1 MIEGEYITRLIYQ
14 GTADPGFPIHLLWG
28 SIAFLGILTL
38 LLFVTSLYARERHR
52 RFDRELQERRD
63 FFFPLVMEF
72 LEGQRSRESFN
83 DYFSGRAVDFIAF
96 EEVVT
101 ELIEQIEG
109 EEVDKLQYL
118 LEIPVIAE
126 YRLEQLRSSSEY
138 ERIKACNY
146 ITYAKLI
153 TREVTRQ
160 VEVNLESDNRIL
172 VFAAASAL
180 MSSRDLDVR
189 QRALRTV
196 AGRGGFSGMAV
207 LEMLYKFHKPEGTRM
222 EEEAAKLKE
231 VLGSAE
237 IGPRSLSYLVR
248 GVAEIGYTPLADFL
262 QEKLEEPRRRWQ
274 HPLVL
279 AALIRALGDLY
290 HGASSTGIRRYIY
303 HPSSR
308 VRTACVDALGN
319 LPEEENL
326 KALYNLLYDPEPKI
340 RYRAVKQL
348 LEGGDRGDELLKEA
362 RSYGLPVR
370 QIEERIHA

>member
-1 MIEGEYITRLIYQ
+1 MIEWGYMVRLLFQ
-14 GTADPGFPIHLLWG
+14 GAANPGLPIHLLWI
-28 SIAFLGILTL
+28 SIAFLGVLTL
-38 LLFVTSLYARERHR
+38 LLFVISLYARERHR
-52 RFDRELQERRD
+52 RFDRELRERRD
-63 FFFPLVMEF
+63 FFFPVVMEF
-72 LEGQRSRESFN
+72 LEGRRSRESFN
-83 DYFSGRAVDFIAF
+83 AFFSGKVVDFIAF

-126 YRLEQLRSSSEY
+126 YHLEQLRSSSEY

-160 VEVNLESDNRIL
+160 VEANLESDNRIL

-196 AGRGGFSGMAV
+196 AERGGFSGMAV
-207 LEMLYKFHKPEGTRM
+207 LEMLFKFHKPERTRL
-222 EEEAAKLKE
+222 EEEAEKLKE
-231 VLGSAE
+231 VLRSAE
-237 IGPRSLSYLVR
+237 TEPRSLSYLVR
-248 GVAEIGYTPLADFL
+248 GVAEIGYTPLAGFL
-262 QEKLEEPRRRWQ
+262 EEKLEDPRRRWQ

-279 AALIRALGDLY
+279 AALIKALGDLY
-290 HGASSTGIRRYIY
+290 HGASSPGIRGNIY
-303 HPSSR
+303 HTSSQ
-308 VRTACVDALGN
+308 VRLACVEALGN
-319 LPEEENL
+319 MPEEENL

-340 RYRAVKQL
+340 RYRAVERL
-348 LEGGDRGDELLKEA
+348 LEAGAGGGELLNEA
-362 RSYGLPVR
+362 RSHGLPVQ